1 MKNVILISAFDPD
14 EDLVDLIKAIMKKGE
29 EYISDI
35 IVVNDG
41 SGERTHYVFRRLKS
55 IGIRVIS
62 KNEKAGMGAACR
74 AGFQLIEEKDILID
88 GILVLNSTKDCSAED
103 ILNVARMMHEH
114 RNSAII
120 ADSVINRDISL
131 CHRLICHVNS
141 WLLKRRT
148 GVKCF
153 DPTRGVIGIPA
164 ELLNLAMT
172 TSGKDYRYG
181 FNLICGMARS
191 GAPVTNLKFDD
202 LKNCGTSDMKGFI

>member
-88 GILVLNSTKDCSAED
+88 GRLPSSAPW
-103 ILNVARMMHEH
+103 AR
-114 RNSAII
+114 
-120 ADSVINRDISL
+120 
-131 CHRLICHVNS
+131 
-141 WLLKRRT
+141 
-148 GVKCF
+148 
-153 DPTRGVIGIPA
+153 
-164 ELLNLAMT
+164 
-172 TSGKDYRYG
+172 
-181 FNLICGMARS
+181 
-191 GAPVTNLKFDD
+191 
-202 LKNCGTSDMKGFI
+202 